1 MKYSHQLVSQSAC
14 QRRGEERNAQDIRRG
29 AAPHRSFLRSR
40 YAPTKLGSLFVLA
53 NCLLFS
59 LVFAG
64 CVPATVPPQLDAT
77 PGPAVVV
84 TDQEYDAGAFKVRY
98 PAGWRVI
105 SSAATSTATVLFA
118 APDHTA
124 IMLFGVDAVEAPM
137 PETDGQ
143 IRTEIRQISLE
154 QNVSVTAILNAPA
167 ENWEVFAPLFE
178 QSVASVK

>member
-1 MKYSHQLVSQSAC
+1 
-14 QRRGEERNAQDIRRG
+14 
-29 AAPHRSFLRSR
+29 
-40 YAPTKLGSLFVLA
+40 
-53 NCLLFS
+53 
-59 LVFAG
+59 
-64 CVPATVPPQLDAT
+64 LDAT